1 LAIQPENAAGVTASA
16 NGPESLLL
24 RTNAAFFALASERS
38 VLEGRMSEAI
48 PRILEVGVRTLGVDR
63 ASAWLLAGDDSELIR
78 LACTY
83 DAASGAVSATGTES
97 PYRAPGYLRALRSE
111 RVLPI
116 ADVSTDPRVTEFLE
130 AYRREGKVVSSLD
143 APMYSE
149 GTLAGLICL
158 ERFSGPPRAWTAE
171 EQGFARALAD
181 VFTVVV
187 EASHRREVQGVL
199 SRLEQE
205 RKLILD
211 RIEDVVVHLGSS
223 MEVVWANRSAV
234 EALRMRPDSSGVS
247 WAGLWGNMEV
257 DDDEAALISAMSRC
271 EEVTGELRFPDGRF
285 RLATLLR
292 LSSDSDETKGYAILA
307 HDVTEKRFSSQLL
320 ESTSRLVEAGLS
332 APDSQALFRSIH
344 EIISEIVPADNF
356 YIAIYNSGKDLL
368 TFPYYIDRFEKGAVP
383 RKPGRGFTEIVL
395 RTGKPMFFTRNQ
407 MAQLISEGQIQLMGT
422 LSEWWHGVPLSVQG
436 RVVGVMTVQN
446 YTEGTALSETQRG
459 LLLSLSGTAAMVIER
474 KRSEE
479 ALRESEVRY
488 RNLVE
493 RANEGI
499 VTASEGF
506 IWFANQKLAD
516 MLGYTIAEMEGK
528 PFKQFFTPSQAEVV
542 YSRHMRRLQGEDL
555 PSVYETALQHRD
567 GREVPAE
574 LSATVMMEG
583 GKPII
588 LALLRD
594 ISERKRMEEERT
606 LLESQIQHSQK
617 LESLGILAGGIA
629 HDFNNLLMGILG
641 NAGLA
646 LMELPA
652 ESPVRRTLER
662 LETAALRAAE
672 LTNQL
677 LAYSGRG
684 KFVVEPVNLNVL
696 IEEMVNL
703 LQAAVPKNVVLRLD
717 LSKNVPV
724 IEGDATQLRQVVMN
738 LIMNAAEAIGDRS
751 GVITISS
758 GVTAVDR
765 AYLAGTYLDEDMPEG
780 LYSYVEVSDTGCG
793 MDEKTR
799 ARIFDPFFTTKFTG
813 RGLGLA
819 AVLGIVRGHKGTLKV
834 YSEPQRGSTFKI
846 LLPSVGELVPESMQ
860 HGEPPAPGAPGGGLV
875 LVVDDEE
882 TVRTV
887 ARIALEKAGFKVMTA
902 VDGREALEVFHRE
915 SARIDLVLLDMTM
928 PHLSGEETFR
938 ELRRMRQDVRVV
950 LSSGYNEMDAVSK
963 FAGKGL
969 AGFIQKP
976 YRPVDLIA
984 RVRSVL
990 VPGASG
996 GRRGGPPGDLG
1007 A

>member
-1 LAIQPENAAGVTASA
+1 MAVHQGKATREPAAG
-16 NGPESLLL
+16 GGQESLLL
-24 RTNAAFFALASERS
+24 KANEAFFALASEHSILDGR
-38 VLEGRMSEAI
+38 LEEAL
-48 PRILEVGVRTLGVDR
+48 PRILEAGVRTLAVDR
-63 ASAWLLAGDDSELIR
+63 ASAWLVKGGTPDLLTY
-78 LACTY
+78 ACTY
-83 DAASGAVSATGTES
+83 DSTTGLRTALGTE
-97 PYRAPGYLRALRSE
+97 PPLRAPGYLQALRLES
-111 RVLPI
+111 VLPI
-116 ADVSTDPRVTEFLE
+116 ADITSDGRVSEFLE

-143 APMYSE
+143 AAMYHAGE
-149 GTLAGLICL
+149 LAGVICL
-158 ERFSGPPRAWTAE
+158 ERYSGSPHLWSAE
-171 EQGFARALAD
+171 EMSFARALAD
-181 VFTVVV
+181 MFAVVIG
-187 EASHRREVQGVL
+187 ARQRREFQEAME
-199 SRLEQE
+199 RLVEE

-211 RIEDVVVHLGSS
+211 RIEDAVVHLGSS
-223 MEVVWANRSAV
+223 MEVVWANRAAI
-234 EALRMRPDSSGVS
+234 EALRLGSDPEGVS
-247 WAGLWGNMEV
+247 WEDLWENSELS
-257 DDDEAALISAMSRC
+257 DDEVELISAMAERQ
-271 EEVTGELRFPDGRF
+271 EVEGEVRFPDGRF
-285 RLATLLR
+285 RKASLVR
-292 LSSDSDETKGYAILA
+292 LSHVSGKGGFAFFA
-307 HDVTEKRFSSQLL
+307 HDTTEKRVSSLL
-320 ESTSRLVEAGLS
+320 LDSTRRLVEAGLS
-332 APDSQALFRSIH
+332 AGDSMSLYRMIH
-344 EIISEIVPADNF
+344 EIINGIVVADNF
-356 YIAIYNSGKDLL
+356 YIAIYDPGKDLL
-368 TFPYYIDRFEKGAVP
+368 TFPYYIDRFEDSTAP
-383 RKPGRGFTEIVL
+383 RKPGRGATEIVL
-395 RTGKPMFFTRNQ
+395 RTGRPAFLTREA
-407 MAQLISEGQIQLMGT
+407 MAQLIHNGEMQLLGA
-422 LSEWWHGVPLSVQG
+422 LSEWWLGVPLSVQG
-436 RVVGVMTVQN
+436 RVFGVMAVQS
-446 YTEGTALSETQRG
+446 YTEGTALPEMQRD
-459 LLLSLSGTAAMVIER
+459 LLLALSGTAAMVIER

-479 ALRESEVRY
+479 ALRESEAKY

-493 RANEGI
+493 RASEGI
-499 VTASEGF
+499 VTASDGF
-506 IWFANQKLAD
+506 VWFSNEKMAE
-516 MLGYTIAEMEGK
+516 MLGLTLSDVEGK
-528 PFKQFFTPSQAEVV
+528 PFQQFFAPSQREMVFQ
-542 YSRHMRRLQGEDL
+542 RHARRLKGEDL
-555 PSVYETALQHRD
+555 PSSYETLLLHKD
-567 GREVPAE
+567 GHEIPVE
-574 LSATVMMEG
+574 LSASVMMEG
-583 GKPII
+583 GKPVI
-588 LALLRD
+588 LAILRD
-594 ISERKRMEEERT
+594 ISQRRRIEEERK
-606 LLESQIQHSQK
+606 LLERQIQHSQK

-703 LQAAVPKNVVLRLD
+703 LQAAVPKSVVLRLD
-717 LSKNVPV
+717 LARNIPM

-758 GVTAVDR
+758 GVTAVDKS
-765 AYLAGTYLDEDMPEG
+765 YLAGTYLDEDLAQG
-780 LYSYVEVSDTGCG
+780 IYSFVEVSDTGCG

-799 ARIFDPFFTTKFTG
+799 SRIFDPFFTTKFTG

-846 LLPSVGELVPESMQ
+846 LLPAVGEIVAGAQHQAETVADDRPESS
-860 HGEPPAPGAPGGGLV
+860 LV

-887 ARIALEKAGFKVMTA
+887 ARIALEKAGFRVITA

-915 SARIDLVLLDMTM
+915 SENIALVLLDMTM

-976 YRPVDLIA
+976 YRPVDLISRIRA
-984 RVRSVL
+984 VL
-990 VPGASG
+990 APGTPGA
-996 GRRGGPPGDLG
+996 RRGGPPGDLG